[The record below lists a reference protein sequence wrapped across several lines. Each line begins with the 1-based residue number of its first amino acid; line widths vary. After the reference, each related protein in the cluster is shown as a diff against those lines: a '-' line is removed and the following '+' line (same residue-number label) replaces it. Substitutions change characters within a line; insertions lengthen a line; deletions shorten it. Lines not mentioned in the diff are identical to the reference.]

1 MWVVSWECGL
11 FLGNVDLE
19 IKEKTNNYVYKKK
32 LFILFICVEFLYMF
46 FMIMTVTVSD
56 EFLIHLYITLSWA
69 F

>member
-32 LFILFICVEFLYMF
+32 LFILFIYVEFLYMF